1 MKNEKKICVVG
12 AGKWGMNHVRTLQS
26 LNSLG
31 GLVEL
36 NSDIIESVKIKY
48 PKCKIFSN
56 IDQTFQEDFDGYIVA
71 TPAVTHFDLAMKII
85 SKKIPLL
92 VEKPLT
98 LDYESSM
105 KLSKYA
111 QKMDVSLMVGHVL
124 LFHPAFQKMKELV
137 DQGLIGELQY
147 IYSNRLNL
155 GTFRTS
161 ENVFWSFAPHD
172 ISIFNYFFKQRPTKI
187 ESAGIDILQKNIH
200 DSSITT
206 FKYGDKKMGHI
217 FVSWLHPFK
226 EHRFVIVGSNGMLHF
241 EDSLENKP
249 LIHYDKKAEFVDSIP
264 NPKTGE
270 IKNIN
275 YKNEE
280 PLTNELKYFIS
291 KLDDGKIEIASGE
304 SATEVIRILEIAT
317 NSLKRKNAKEY
328 QK

>member
-1 MKNEKKICVVG
+1 MKKKKKICVVG

-36 NSDIIESVKIKY
+36 NSEIIESVRIKY

-56 IDQTFQEDFDGYIVA
+56 IDETFQEDFDGYIVA
-71 TPAVTHFDLAMKII
+71 TPAITHFDLAMKII

-98 LDYESSM
+98 LDYESSVE
-105 KLSKYA
+105 LSKYA
-111 QKMDVSLMVGHVL
+111 QKMNVNLMVGHVL
-124 LFHPAFQKMKELV
+124 LFHPAFQKIKK
-137 DQGLIGELQY
+137 LIDSGSIGKLQY

-172 ISIFNYFFKQRPTKI
+172 IALFNYFFEQKPTSI
-187 ESAGIDILQKNIH
+187 TSNGIDILQNNIH

-206 FKYGDKKMGHI
+206 FKYDNNKMGHI

-241 EDSLENKP
+241 EDSIKGKP
-249 LIHYDKKAEFVDSIP
+249 LIHYDKKAEFINSVP
-264 NPKTGE
+264 NPKSGAMKK
-270 IKNIN
+270 IK

-291 KLDDGKIEIASGE
+291 KLNGGKIEIASGE
-304 SATEVIRILEIAT
+304 SATEVIKILEIAT
-317 NSLKRKNAKEY
+317 KKLNRKIFEEDKI
-328 QK
+328 